1 MRILVEIAYQGNQFL
16 GFQIQQQG
24 RTVQQQFEKFLKRMH
39 KHHVRI
45 HPSSRT
51 DRGVHA
57 YQQFFHFDTELNI
70 DNKQWQYAMNR
81 ALPDD
86 IYVKNV
92 RNVDEYFHCRYDCV
106 GKRYRYKVYQGN
118 HRNPFKSGTETF
130 VYETLDYDKMNKAAQ
145 EFIGTHDF
153 TGFCSQKTEV
163 ESKVRTLYQS
173 EIVATKEGF
182 DYVVTGSGFLYN
194 MVRVLV
200 AFLIEVGKG
209 KHEPNDVPKLL
220 EDKNRNNVPLTAPP
234 DGLYLEKIY
243 LSPEELIQEY
253 GKDIKIHYK
262 KSLEKH

>member
-1 MRILVEIAYQGNQFL
+1 
-16 GFQIQQQG
+16 
-24 RTVQQQFEKFLKRMH
+24 
-39 KHHVRI
+39 
-45 HPSSRT
+45 
-51 DRGVHA
+51 
-57 YQQFFHFDTELNI
+57 
-70 DNKQWQYAMNR
+70 
-81 ALPDD
+81 
-86 IYVKNV
+86 
-92 RNVDEYFHCRYDCV
+92 
-106 GKRYRYKVYQGN
+106 
-118 HRNPFKSGTETF
+118 
-130 VYETLDYDKMNKAAQ
+130 MNKAAQ

-209 KHEPNDVPKLL
+209 KREPNDVPKLL

-253 GKDIKIHYK
+253 GKDVKIHYK
-262 KSLEKH
+262 NRWKNTNCH